1 MNILQMQK
9 AFSPDQS
16 RMIKH
21 AKFAYYLI
29 GKALEKQTKKI
40 SCLKLTIYFQRPN
53 WMIWILLN

>member
-29 GKALEKQTKKI
+29 GKDLEKQTKKI

-53 WMIWILLN
+53 